1 MSATATTAPERFAL
15 LLRELATPDSER
27 VLVVAHRAG
36 YLRDWEYQAP
46 ENSLAAIRNGIAL
59 GFDALELDVR
69 QTKDERFVLVHES
82 RLERVTD
89 GGGFLH
95 DLAWAE
101 LARRR
106 LVYRNGRRSDHR
118 VATLEEAL
126 AAARGGALLKLHP
139 KFPIER
145 FAALRETL
153 IATGTLG
160 QALVW
165 IDWRPGKPEH
175 EAVQALFARQ
185 PELLEMR
192 ILANVPGGADVE
204 PALRA
209 LKPATV
215 EFACEAF
222 AAPDFDT
229 GVLEAI
235 RSAGARVAVNC
246 MGRAAKGAPFGDRAA
261 QQGPEKS
268 SGWKALVERGAR
280 MLQTNHPEDLR
291 ACLQALGRAS

>member
-1 MSATATTAPERFAL
+1 MSAAATAPERFAL
-15 LLRELATPDSER
+15 LLRELATPDSGR

-69 QTKDERFVLVHES
+69 QAKDERFVLVHES

-89 GGGFLH
+89 GGGFLQ
-95 DLAWAE
+95 DLAWHE

-106 LVYRNGRRSDHR
+106 LMYRNGQRSEHR

-126 AAARGGALLKLHP
+126 DAARGGALLKLHP
-139 KFPIER
+139 KFPVER
-145 FAALRETL
+145 FADLHHVLA
-153 IATGTLG
+153 ATGTLE

-165 IDWRPGKPEH
+165 IDWRPGEPEH
-175 EAVQALFARQ
+175 EAVQALFAQR

-192 ILANVPGGADVE
+192 ILANVLDTAQVQ

-209 LKPATV
+209 LKPAAV
-215 EFACEAF
+215 EFTYETF
-222 AAPDFDT
+222 AAPDFNA
-229 GVLEAI
+229 GVLETI

-246 MGRAAKGAPFGDRAA
+246 MGRAAKGAPFGDRAV
-261 QQGPEKS
+261 QQGPEKT

-291 ACLQALGRAS
+291 ACLQALGRTA

>member
-1 MSATATTAPERFAL
+1 MSAAATAPERFAQ
-15 LLRELATPDSER
+15 LLRELAAPDSER

-89 GGGFLH
+89 GGGFLQ
-95 DLAWAE
+95 DLTWDE
-101 LARRR
+101 LAKRR
-106 LVYRNGRRSDHR
+106 LMYRNGQRSEHR

-126 AAARGGALLKLHP
+126 TAARGGALLKLHP
-139 KFPIER
+139 KFPVER
-145 FAALRETL
+145 FVALREAL
-153 IATGTLG
+153 IATGTLE

-165 IDWRPGKPEH
+165 IDWRPGEPEH
-175 EAVQALFARQ
+175 AAVQALFAKR

-192 ILANVPGGADVE
+192 ILANVLETTDVE
-204 PALRA
+204 AALRA
-209 LKPATV
+209 LKPAAV
-215 EFACEAF
+215 EFKYETI
-222 AAPDFDT
+222 AAPDFDA
-229 GVLEAI
+229 GVLDSV

-246 MGRAAKGAPFGDRAA
+246 MGRAAKGQPFGDRAV

-280 MLQTNHPEDLR
+280 MLQTNRPEDLR
-291 ACLQALGRAS
+291 ACLLALGRTS